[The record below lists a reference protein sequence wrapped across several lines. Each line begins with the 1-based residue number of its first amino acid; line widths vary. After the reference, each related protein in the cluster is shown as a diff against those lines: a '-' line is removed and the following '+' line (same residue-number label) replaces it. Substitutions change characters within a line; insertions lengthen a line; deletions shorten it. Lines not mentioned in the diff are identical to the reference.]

1 MSIVPE
7 VEGGELFDCWVST
20 LDGEIA
26 MTELN
31 LSRIKSDVLYSL
43 VPLLLFIVS
52 VLYAFCRLG
61 VFAVCNP
68 FRWCPKGRK
77 KQHSYMMDNIHKSR
91 YCVVIGD
98 KMKAAKPHTASP
110 LSEISGVNA
119 VRGRIIKKHKKC

>member
-1 MSIVPE
+1 MSMVSK
-7 VEGGELFDCWVST
+7 VEGGERFDCWVST

-77 KQHSYMMDNIHKSR
+77 KQHSYMMYNQHKSR
-91 YCVVIGD
+91 YCVIIGD
-98 KMKAAKPHTASP
+98 KMKAAKLHSHSRNIRCEC
-110 LSEISGVNA
+110 SEG
-119 VRGRIIKKHKKC
+119 

>member
-43 VPLLLFIVS
+43 VPLLLFIVA

-68 FRWCPKGRK
+68 FRWCPKGR
-77 KQHSYMMDNIHKSR
+77 SNIH
-91 YCVVIGD
+91 I
-98 KMKAAKPHTASP
+98 
-110 LSEISGVNA
+110 
-119 VRGRIIKKHKKC
+119 